1 MGAEVSVMLEGWCS
15 VFHHSTE
22 YFITGIL
29 KEPTIAIK
37 QVIMLAVLKFSIN
50 FQIKIYVR

>member
-1 MGAEVSVMLEGWCS
+1 VGAEVSVMLEGWCN